1 MLLAD
6 IARLVGGRLAGD
18 GSLDIQDVAEYER
31 ASPEELSY
39 VDSAKRLRTP
49 TAAGALIVPQGL
61 EVDRPHVAA
70 ENPRLSFARAV
81 LLLRPPAARAP
92 GVSDKASVSDA
103 ARLGCGVYVGPFA
116 SIAAGASVGEGSRI
130 GAGAHIGENVRIGAG
145 CVIHPNCVLYDGVE
159 VGDRVI
165 LHAGAVVGSDGFGY
179 TPDED
184 GRIFKFPQT
193 GRVVIEDDVEIG
205 ANAAIDRAALG
216 ETRIGRGTKIDNLV
230 QVAHNVVIGA
240 DCMLASQVGVS
251 GSARIGRGVVMG
263 GNVGVADHVEIGDG
277 ATLGA
282 RTGVPKSLEGG
293 RTYLHSPAAEI
304 REARRRI
311 AALRKLPGM
320 ADKIN
325 ELARRVDELEA

>member
-31 ASPEELSY
+31 ASPKELSY
-39 VDSAKRLRTP
+39 ADSAKRLRTP
-49 TAAGALIVPQGL
+49 SAAGALIVPQGL
-61 EVDRPHVAA
+61 EVDRPHVVA

-81 LLLRPPAARAP
+81 LLLRPPATPQA
-92 GVSDKASVSDA
+92 GVSAKASVSDA
-103 ARLGCGVYVGPFA
+103 ARLGRDVYVGPFA
-116 SIAAGASVGEGSRI
+116 SIAAGVAVGDGSRI
-130 GAGAHIGENVRIGAG
+130 GAGAHVGENVRIGSG
-145 CVIHPNCVLYDGVE
+145 CVIHPNCVLYAGAE
-159 VGDRVI
+159 IGSRVI
-165 LHAGAVVGSDGFGY
+165 LHAGVVVGSDGFGY

-205 ANAAIDRAALG
+205 ANTTIDRAALG

-230 QVAHNVVIGA
+230 QIAHNVVIGE
-240 DCMLASQVGVS
+240 DCLLASQVGVS

-282 RTGVPKSLEGG
+282 RTGVPKSLAGG

-311 AALRKLPGM
+311 AALRNLPRM

-325 ELARRVDELEA
+325 ELAKRMGELEG